1 MKGRMTKMTKFCRVA
16 IFERRSFFLL
26 LVTICPFAM
35 EHPLHLA
42 WRLSEEK
49 YSGWLYGRIIEQKQ
63 INCVRFLEDVLE
75 GLLQRPLR
83 ASERDK
89 ILIQNIADTED
100 LQKLVERGDKR
111 TRGIQQALLS
121 MKRGRVVFPKDAR
134 PGDFVQY
141 WYKKGSL
148 WVGHAAIIQEVV
160 SEGNFYCSFTFGAH
174 ESLNGVGVAGYMVTL
189 NDPHM
194 KVYIVRFR

>member
-1 MKGRMTKMTKFCRVA
+1 MNLALFV
-16 IFERRSFFLL
+16 FLL
-26 LVTICPFAM
+26 LMTIRPSFTI

-49 YSGWLYGRIIEQKQ
+49 YSGWLYGKIVEQQQ
-63 INCVRFLEDVLE
+63 INCVQFLENVLE
-75 GLLQRPLR
+75 DLLQRPLR

-89 ILIQNIADTED
+89 VRIQNIADKED
-100 LQKLVERGDKR
+100 LQKLIERRDKR
-111 TRGIQQALLS
+111 TRGIQHALLS
-121 MKRGRVVFPKDAR
+121 MKRGRVVSPKDAR

-141 WYKKGSL
+141 WYKKEGL
-148 WVGHAAIIQEVV
+148 WVGHAAIIQQVTRD
-160 SEGNFYCSFTFGAH
+160 GGFYCSFIYGAH
-174 ESLNGVGVAGYMVTL
+174 ESLNAVGVAGFMVTL